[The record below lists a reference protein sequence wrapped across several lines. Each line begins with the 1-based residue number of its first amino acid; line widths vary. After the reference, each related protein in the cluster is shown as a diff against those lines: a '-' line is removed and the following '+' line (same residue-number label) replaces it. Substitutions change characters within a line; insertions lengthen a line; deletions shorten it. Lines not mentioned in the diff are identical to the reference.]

1 MKNTAVKVLAPKRV
15 IETFTN
21 MKTALERIDSEVKL
35 HHYKIRNYQPNITF
49 KVERG
54 NYILKTAESGAEL
67 EECLK
72 LRFEVFHKEFMNKK
86 RNIGIDIDKMDY
98 ICDHLAIIDK
108 KSNRVIGTYRLNSS
122 KFTDSFYSTSE
133 FNLVEIL
140 KLEGTKL
147 ELGRACIDKDHRN
160 GVVIT
165 MLWRGISE
173 YITQT
178 DTRYMF
184 GCASVKTME
193 PLEIGLVTKFLN
205 DEGYTTGEYGV
216 SPTRKY
222 KVKQLTTVL
231 DYIEKN
237 PFEYDRETVQKLIP
251 ALFKSYM
258 KAGAKLCGEPA
269 LDRDF
274 HCIDFLTLMDV
285 GRMNAAHKAK
295 YLKPDDAAPAKLTD

>member
-1 MKNTAVKVLAPKRV
+1 MKNSAVKALAPKRV
-15 IETFTN
+15 IETFSK
-21 MKTALERIDSEVKL
+21 MKTGWERLDSEMKL
-35 HHYKIRNYQPNITF
+35 HHYKIRNYKPNISF
-49 KVERG
+49 IVERG

-86 RNIGIDIDKMDY
+86 RTVGIDIDKMDY
-98 ICDHLAIIDK
+98 ICDHLVIVDK
-108 KSNRVIGTYRLNSS
+108 KTSRVIGTYRLNSS

-133 FNLVEIL
+133 FNLDEIL

-173 YITQT
+173 YIQRTE
-178 DTRYMF
+178 TRYMF

-193 PLEIGLVTKFLN
+193 SLEIGLVTKYLT
-205 DEGYTTGEYGV
+205 DQGYTTNEYGV
-216 SPTRKY
+216 NPTRKY
-222 KVKQLTTVL
+222 KVKQLATVL

-237 PFEYDRETVQKLIP
+237 PFEYNQEEVGKLIP

-274 HCIDFLTLMDV
+274 HCIDFLTLLDL
-285 GRMNAAHKAK
+285 GKLNPAHKAK
-295 YLKPDDAAPAKLTD
+295 YLKDEAAPAATSV